1 MGLMESMG
9 LTAGQPDRKRKNI
22 SVYQL
27 IESEDNFY
35 DVHDL
40 AELKSAIIMAGGVRQ
55 NLIVEP
61 ADGGKYRVISGHR
74 RRRAVLELLEAGED
88 IPEEVPCE
96 IETDPNIAQLLLI
109 TTNSSTRKLT
119 AWERIEQYKRLNS
132 LYRYF
137 VQTEKIKG
145 RKRDALAEMLN
156 ESHTNIARLSVISK
170 NLIPDF
176 EAMLKNGRLGI
187 SAAYETAKL
196 APNQQEALLKQHGS
210 DTEITLADVETMKQ
224 EIAACMPAYTTA
236 ENEDKQAAEIHPAAV
251 EKAKKMNEEQTLQSD
266 ISPKA
271 ESTMDAEQSI
281 KKKPLSA
288 LYAWLKR
295 QSQCVRPKYFL
306 GEGGYYQESGR
317 LMEYD
322 YVGIRDAKG
331 IPICEGDILQEKYD
345 DNQAVWVVVWNQ
357 KCLRYEAHE
366 YKAVYGDAG
375 GWSSIELNKWQMIG
389 RRFAL
394 PEDWDWDI

>member
-288 LYAWLKR
+288 LYAWLKG

-357 KCLRYEAHE
+357 ECLRYEAHE